1 MELRNEIHRLNR
13 LHRLIRM
20 CNTGS
25 PDELAQKLHISERHL
40 YNVLDDLRALGAKI
54 DYSRSGYTFYYTNSF
69 ELHLD
74 LQVEYLDEN
83 DTKCIFAGSFLYNAM
98 FVHGRLLSLQT

>member
-13 LHRLIRM
+13 LHQLIKM

-25 PDELAQKLHISERHL
+25 PDELAQKLHISKRHL
-40 YNVLDDLRALGAKI
+40 YNVLDNLRALGAKI
-54 DYSRSGYTFYYTNSF
+54 DYSRSDSTFYYATSV

-83 DTKCIFAGSFLYNAM
+83 DKKCISAGSFLYNAM
-98 FVHGRLLSLQT
+98 FVHGRPISLQT